1 MKKTFYI
8 SVGLLILVLIFL
20 AAYNFAFRNNVNDPV
35 ADPEKKASSEEA
47 ASSDTAPIVT
57 NIQPLINEDI
67 LGATISTDGTIYYYS
82 IDDQALKK
90 ASLAGKDK
98 SVLMSN
104 LPGMPLRVTW
114 SPQKDKALLLL
125 KQQSGQS
132 LWHFADLAT
141 KTLVPLRP
149 EMLRLTWN
157 NLGDKIFYQYTDP
170 RSGEQSLNISN
181 PDGSSWKKL
190 AFLYRDSFIAPIP
203 QSTTVSFWGKPN
215 ALEKTYFETV
225 SLTGE
230 NRRTLLSEKF
240 GADYLW
246 SPDGEKVLVSISEE
260 KGGHGVVLNIMN
272 GSGGEFQGL
281 SIPTL
286 VSKAVWAKDGK
297 TVYYA
302 LPGSLPESALLPNDY
317 FDKPLNTKDTFW
329 KVDTTTGKK
338 TRLADLKEV
347 TKSFDSTD
355 LFLSPQEDALFFTDR
370 VTHRLYRIDF

>member
-1 MKKTFYI
+1 MKKIFYI
-8 SVGLLILVLIFL
+8 SVGLLLLVLIFL

-35 ADPEKKASSEEA
+35 ADPEKKASQEDA
-47 ASSDTAPIVT
+47 ITSDAVPIVT

-67 LGATISTDGTIYYYS
+67 LGTTIATDGTIYYYS

-90 ASLAGKDK
+90 SSLEGKDK
-98 SVLMSN
+98 SILLSN
-104 LPGMPLRVTW
+104 LPGLPLRVAW
-114 SPQKDKALLLL
+114 SPQKDKVLVLLT
-125 KQQSGQS
+125 QSSGQN
-132 LWHFADLAT
+132 LWHFADLTT

-149 EMLRLTWN
+149 EMSRLAWN

-170 RSGEQSLNISN
+170 RSKERSLNISN

-190 AFLYRDSFIAPIP
+190 TFLYRDSFVAPIP
-203 QSTTVSFWGKPN
+203 QSTAVSFWGKPN
-215 ALEKTYFETV
+215 ALEKTYFEAV

-246 SPDGEKVLVSISEE
+246 SPNGEKVLISTSEE
-260 KGGHGVVLNIMN
+260 KGGHSIVLNIMN
-272 GSGGEFQGL
+272 SSGGEFQGL

-286 VSKAVWAKDGK
+286 ISKAVWAKDSK
-297 TVYYA
+297 TVYYS
-302 LPGSLPESALLPNDY
+302 LPGSLPENALLPNDY
-317 FDKPLNTKDTFW
+317 FDKPLNTRDTFW
-329 KVDTTTGKK
+329 KVDTATGKK

-347 TKSFDSTD
+347 TKGFDSAD